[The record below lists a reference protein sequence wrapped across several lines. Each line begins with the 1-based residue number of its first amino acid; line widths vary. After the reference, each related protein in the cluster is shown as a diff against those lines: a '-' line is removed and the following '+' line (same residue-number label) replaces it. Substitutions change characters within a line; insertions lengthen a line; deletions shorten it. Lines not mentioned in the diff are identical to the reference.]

1 MFVVGYGV
9 ISKALCFLKTYETV
23 EFDSSSVPLPDV
35 SSTASRGALVT
46 IPPAGKHK
54 LPRRERPA
62 KVLATPKKGY
72 IWKEQSILS
81 RYASELTRSHEVA
94 EERKAKRHQ
103 EAEAAR
109 IKLRQEL
116 ADAERQRQRKQHNYW
131 SW

>member
-1 MFVVGYGV
+1 MKLWNLIRRLFHYQTFPARPVEPLAV
-9 ISKALCFLKTYETV
+9 I
-23 EFDSSSVPLPDV
+23 LP
-35 SSTASRGALVT
+35 
-46 IPPAGKHK
+46 PGKHK

-62 KVLATPKKGY
+62 KAPRVGKKGRS
-72 IWKEQSILS
+72 WKEQSILS
-81 RYASELTRSHEVA
+81 RYASEIHRSHEVA